1 MKQCKGCGAYLQSES
16 KDLPGYTPKE
26 DAVYC
31 QRCFRIQHYDDVTV
45 SYSTKMDTTQILK
58 TIADMDALVL
68 WVVDLFD
75 FEASMIEGMNRH
87 CAGKD
92 IVMVVTKRDL
102 LPDTLSEGKLTDFL
116 FSRLKE
122 YGIVVKGIVVTGRQ
136 GKDGIGELI
145 RAIELY
151 ARNKEIVVMG
161 TANAGKSSILNT
173 LLRLDQ
179 GLTMSRYPGTTLG
192 FTKLEWNGYTIYD
205 SPGIHKYD
213 SAIFLLED
221 HELKYVIPSSTLR
234 PVVYQLYGDQSL
246 ALGGLM
252 RVDAV
257 NCRDNA
263 SMTVYASR
271 RLPLHRG
278 KVENADNLWESHY
291 NELLSPTIDRY
302 PDFVKERIYT
312 KGRATDI
319 CMYGVGWVCFKGSCD
334 YIDIRYPKGVKV
346 KVRKAML

>member
-1 MKQCKGCGAYLQSES
+1 MKQCKGCGAYLQTES

-26 DAVYC
+26 DAEYC

-45 SYSTKMDTTQILK
+45 SYRTKMDTTQILK
-58 TIADMDALVL
+58 TIQDMDALVL

-87 CAGKD
+87 LVDKD

-102 LPDTLSEGKLTDFL
+102 LPETLSEQKLTNFI

-136 GKDGIGELI
+136 GRDGIRELI
-145 RAIELY
+145 EAIQLY
-151 ARNKEIVVMG
+151 AQNKEIVVMG
-161 TANAGKSSILNT
+161 AANVGKSSILNT
-173 LLRLDQ
+173 LLRLDK

-192 FTKLEWNGYTIYD
+192 FTKLEWNDYTIYD

-221 HELKYVIPSSTLR
+221 HELKYVIPNALIR
-234 PVVYQLYGDQSL
+234 PTVYQIRGNQSL

-252 RVDAV
+252 RVDVV
-257 NCRDNA
+257 NARDNA

-278 KVENADNLWESHY
+278 KVENADELWVQHY
-291 NELLSPTIDRY
+291 DELLSPTIDRY
-302 PDFVKERIYT
+302 ESFVKERVYKKEAAI
-312 KGRATDI
+312 DI
-319 CMYGVGWVCFKGSCD
+319 CLYGVGWVCIKGNCD
-334 YIDIRYPKGVKV
+334 YIDIRYPKGCKV

>member
-1 MKQCKGCGAYLQSES
+1 MKQCRGCGAILQSEN
-16 KDLPGYTPKE
+16 KDLAGYTPKE
-26 DAVYC
+26 DAEYC

-87 CAGKD
+87 CADKD

-102 LPDTLSEGKLTDFL
+102 LPDTMSEKKLTDFL
-116 FSRLKE
+116 MSRLKE
-122 YGIVVKGIVVTGRQ
+122 YGIVVKGIVVTGNCGR
-136 GKDGIGELI
+136 DGISNLI
-145 RAIELY
+145 EAIEYY
-151 ARNKEIVVMG
+151 ASNKEIVVMG

-173 LLRLDQ
+173 LLRLDK

-221 HELKYVIPSSTLR
+221 RELKYVIPSSTLR
-234 PVVYQLYGDQSL
+234 PVVYQIRGNQSL

-257 NCRDNA
+257 NARDNA
-263 SMTVYASR
+263 SMTVYASN

-278 KVENADNLWESHY
+278 KVENADALWENHY
-291 NELLSPTIDRY
+291 DELLSPTIDRY
-302 PDFVKERIYT
+302 SAFVKERIY
-312 KGRATDI
+312 KKHSAIDI
-319 CMYGVGWVCFKGSCD
+319 CMYGVGWVCFKGNFD